1 MSSSSA
7 LTPFTR
13 LPLAAKLSVVLLAA
27 LTVGLC
33 LLLWPHWQ
41 QNPDL
46 SHGYFMP
53 VIFLLLLRE
62 SRAGTLR
69 FLGADRTSRIDHPE
83 LAKRV
88 KWVALT
94 SQLACLALGLLA
106 LAAGGLYAASLGW
119 SHDLV
124 GFTLTFAFVLLLA
137 AGLLVFSTASIRFIP
152 FNWSAVTA
160 IALWLLCAPLPP
172 GTYSRL
178 TLGLQLMVTENVLR
192 ALHLLGIAAVR
203 HGNILEL
210 GSASVGIE
218 EACSGV
224 RSLISC
230 VFAGLLFSASLV
242 RRPWSRGL
250 LIGLAAPLAL
260 VMNFIRSLTLT
271 LLANSG
277 IKIEGFWHDLT
288 GFAVLGVTAALLVG
302 LALLLE
308 RKNNVQPS
316 AFSRQQADASDQG
329 PEVMG
334 HGSLIR
340 SPSTVVPASLVSR
353 LLVSGLAFAAV
364 LALFFYVNTRPA
376 LHRDAPVP
384 DLAAI
389 LPATAEGWQVETA
402 RDLYQFSGV
411 LHTDHLVQRT
421 YTRMT
426 ERGPDQIILYLAY
439 WRPGQASVSLVSSHT
454 PDACWPGSG
463 WEAVPVADPRVT
475 LTVAHRRLA
484 EAESRSFLSSDFP
497 QNVWYWHLYDGHS
510 ITQQSTHSPAA
521 LLRLAWRYGFRHDGD
536 QLFVRVSSNR
546 PWADLAHEPVLET
559 FFTRL
564 QPLGL

>member
-1 MSSSSA
+1 MSPPA
-7 LTPFTR
+7 PFTR
-13 LPLAAKLSVVLLAA
+13 LPLATKLSAVLLVA
-27 LTVGLC
+27 LTLALG

-62 SRAGTLR
+62 SRSGSLR
-69 FLGADRTSRIDHPE
+69 FHGADRSSRIDHLKQAQRGE
-83 LAKRV
+83 
-88 KWVALT
+88 WVALT
-94 SQLACLALGLLA
+94 SLLACLALGLLA

-124 GFTLTFAFVLLLA
+124 GFTLTFSFVLLLA
-137 AGLLVFSTASIRFIP
+137 AGLLVFSSTSIRFIP

-160 IALWLLCAPLPP
+160 IALWLLCAPIPP

-192 ALHLLGIAAVR
+192 SLHLLGIAAVR

-210 GSASVGIE
+210 GGATVGIE

-242 RRPWSRGL
+242 RRPWSRVL
-250 LIGLAAPLAL
+250 LIGLSPPLAL

-277 IKIEGFWHDLT
+277 VKIEGFWHDLT

-308 RKNNVQPS
+308 RKNSGQPS
-316 AFSRQQADASDQG
+316 AGSDQR
-329 PEVMG
+329 PEVRSQ
-334 HGSLIR
+334 GSEVR
-340 SPSTVVPASLVSR
+340 GQESVVSSPSTVVPASLVSR
-353 LLVSGLAFAAV
+353 LLVSSLAFAAV
-364 LALFFYVNTRPA
+364 LVLFFYANTRPA

-389 LPATAEGWQVETA
+389 LPSAAEGWQVETA

-426 ERGPDQIILYLAY
+426 DRGPEQIILYLAY

-463 WEAVPVADPRVT
+463 WEAVPVADPRVV
-475 LTVAHRRLA
+475 LAVGRRRLA
-484 EAESRSFLSSDFP
+484 EAESRSFLSGDFP

-510 ITQQSTHSPAA
+510 ITQQSTNSPAA

>member
-1 MSSSSA
+1 MSPLA
-7 LTPFTR
+7 PFTR
-13 LPLAAKLSVVLLAA
+13 LPLAAKLSVLLLAA
-27 LTVGLC
+27 LTAALG
-33 LLLWPHWQ
+33 LLLWPHWR

-62 SRAGTLR
+62 SRTGTLR
-69 FLGADRTSRIDHPE
+69 FLGTDRSPRIDHPAQSRRGGSVE
-83 LAKRV
+83 
-88 KWVALT
+88 WVALT
-94 SQLACLALGLLA
+94 SQLACLTVGLLA

-124 GFTLTFAFVLLLA
+124 GFTLTFAFVLFLA
-137 AGLLVFSTASIRFIP
+137 AGLLVFSSASNRFIP

-160 IALWLLCAPLPP
+160 IALWLLCAPIPP

-192 ALHLLGIAAVR
+192 SLHLLGIAAVR

-242 RRPWSRGL
+242 RRPWSRVL
-250 LIGLAAPLAL
+250 LIGLSAPLAL

-277 IKIEGFWHDLT
+277 VKIEGFWHDLT

-308 RKNNVQPS
+308 RKTGGQPS
-316 AFSRQQADASDQG
+316 AVGAQPPAQT
-329 PEVMG
+329 
-334 HGSLIR
+334 
-340 SPSTVVPASLVSR
+340 STARPLSAR
-353 LLVSGLAFAAV
+353 LLVSGLALAAV
-364 LALFFYVNTRPA
+364 LVLFFYANTRPA

-389 LPATAEGWQVETA
+389 LPPAAEGWQVETA

-411 LHTDHLVQRT
+411 LHTDHLAQRT

-426 ERGPDQIILYLAY
+426 DHGPEQIILYLAY

-463 WEAVPVADPRVT
+463 WAAVPVADPRVIH
-475 LTVAHRRLA
+475 TVGHRRLA
-484 EAESRSFLSSDFP
+484 EAESRSFLSGDFP
-497 QNVWYWHLYDGHS
+497 QNVWYWHLYDGRP
-510 ITQQSTHSPAA
+510 ITQQGTSSPAA
-521 LLRLAWRYGFRHDGD
+521 LLRLAWQYGFRHDGD

-559 FFTRL
+559 FFARL

>member
-1 MSSSSA
+1 MSA

-13 LPLAAKLSVVLLAA
+13 LPLAAQLSVCLLASLA
-27 LTVGLC
+27 VALC

-62 SRAGTLR
+62 SRHGTGR
-69 FLGADRTSRIDHPE
+69 FLATDRSSRIDQPAQSRSGGSVE
-83 LAKRV
+83 
-88 KWVALT
+88 WVTLT
-94 SQLACLALGLLA
+94 AQLGLLLLGLLA

-124 GFTLTFAFVLLLA
+124 GFTLTFAFVLFLA
-137 AGLLVFSTASIRFIP
+137 AGLLVFSSVSVRFIP

-160 IALWLLCAPLPP
+160 IALWLLCAPIPP

-210 GSASVGIE
+210 GAATVGIE

-242 RRPWSRGL
+242 RRPWSRVL
-250 LIGLAAPLAL
+250 LIGLSAPLAL

-277 IKIEGFWHDLT
+277 VKIAGFWHDFT
-288 GFAVLGVTAALLVG
+288 GFAVLGLTAGLLVG

-308 RKNNVQPS
+308 RN
-316 AFSRQQADASDQG
+316 ASKDDGLRTTGLQDG
-329 PEVMG
+329 QTPALL
-334 HGSLIR
+334 S
-340 SPSTVVPASLVSR
+340 SSTVASSPWSV
-353 LLVSGLAFAAV
+353 V
-364 LALFFYVNTRPA
+364 LASALALASALVLFFYANTRPA
-376 LHRDAPVP
+376 LHGGAPVP
-384 DLAAI
+384 DLAA
-389 LPATAEGWQVETA
+389 LLSPAAEGWQVETA
-402 RDLYQFSGV
+402 NDLYQFSGV

-421 YTRMT
+421 YSRMT
-426 ERGPDQIILYLAY
+426 NRGPDQIILYLAY

-463 WEAVPVADPRVT
+463 WQAVPVAEPRVS
-475 LTVAHRRLA
+475 LA
-484 EAESRSFLSSDFP
+484 IGPRHLPEAESRSFLSGDYP
-497 QNVWYWHLYDGHS
+497 QNVWYWHLYDGRP
-510 ITQQSTHSPAA
+510 IAQQSTNSPAA

-559 FFTRL
+559 FFARL

>member
-1 MSSSSA
+1 MSPLA
-7 LTPFTR
+7 PFAN
-13 LPLAAKLSVVLLAA
+13 LPLAAKLSAA
-27 LTVGLC
+27 LLTGLTLALC

-41 QNPDL
+41 HNPDL
-46 SHGYFMP
+46 SHGLFMP
-53 VIFLLLLRE
+53 VVFLLLLRE
-62 SRAGTLR
+62 SRGGTPRFVPAGGPAFT
-69 FLGADRTSRIDHPE
+69 A
-83 LAKRV
+83 
-88 KWVALT
+88 
-94 SQLACLALGLLA
+94 QLAFLLLGLLA

-137 AGLLVFSTASIRFIP
+137 AGLLVFSSASLRFLS

-160 IALWLLCAPLPP
+160 IALWLLCAPIPP

-178 TLGLQLMVTENVLR
+178 TLSLQLMVTENVLR

-210 GSASVGIE
+210 ASATVGIE

-242 RRPWSRGL
+242 RRPWSRVL
-250 LIGLAAPLAL
+250 LIALSAPLAL
-260 VMNFIRSLTLT
+260 VMNFFRSLVLT

-277 IKIEGFWHDLT
+277 VKIAGFWHDLT
-288 GFAVLGVTAALLVG
+288 GFAVLGLTAALLIG

-308 RKNNVQPS
+308 RKSRAGAPACNPS
-316 AFSRQQADASDQG
+316 DAG
-329 PEVMG
+329 EG
-334 HGSLIR
+334 AAA
-340 SPSTVVPASLVSR
+340 TPATSARIPTFDLTFTLTLPLTFTLTLASALV
-353 LLVSGLAFAAV
+353 
-364 LALFFYVNTRPA
+364 LFFYSATQPA

-389 LPATAEGWQVETA
+389 LPTAAEGWQVETA
-402 RDLYQFSGV
+402 SDLYQFSGV

-421 YTRMT
+421 YSRMT
-426 ERGPDQIILYLAY
+426 DRGPEQIILYLAY

-454 PDACWPGSG
+454 PEACWPGSG
-463 WEAVPVADPRVT
+463 WQTVPVAQPRVS
-475 LTVAHRRLA
+475 LAAGPRLLP
-484 EAESRSFLSSDFP
+484 EAETRSFLSGDYP
-497 QNVWYWHLYDGHS
+497 QNVWYWHLYDGRP
-510 ITQQSTHSPAA
+510 IAQQSANSPTN
-521 LLRLAWRYGFRHDGD
+521 LLRLAWRYGFRRDGD

-546 PWADLAHEPVLET
+546 PWSDLAHEPLLDT
-559 FFTRL
+559 FFSRL